1 MQIVIVGFGNVGR
14 TLTEQLSREG
24 HNIVVIDVKPEQ
36 IQMASNSFDV
46 LGIVGNG
53 ASYNVLMDAGVDKAD
68 LLIAVAGSDELNLLS
83 CVIAKKAGN
92 CHTIARVRKQM
103 FQQEAEFLRKELG
116 ISMIV
121 NSEFE
126 SANEAARLIKY
137 PQAVTVNS
145 FAKERIELMKL
156 RIRKESK
163 LNGITLHEIHDKIG
177 ADILICMVERGSDV
191 IIPDGNF
198 TLQEKDLISVVTS
211 SKEAIPFLNKLDFGS
226 KRIHR
231 VMIIGGGETSVYLTK
246 QLTAMGIMVKIIEKD
261 HMRCEELAQ
270 LLPQAIIV
278 CGDGTDLTLLT
289 EEDVTDMDAV
299 IAWTNID
306 EENIMLSSYVH
317 SISRAKLITEI
328 HRVNYDEI
336 LKNMEIGTPLY
347 PKKISSEFIVRYVRA
362 MQNGIG
368 SNVETL
374 YRLIEDK
381 VEALEFI
388 VGDDADRIVGKQ
400 LSELKLKDNVLI
412 CCIQHKGTMITPK
425 GHDIISAGDSLVVIT
440 TTLGLR
446 NLNDIL
452 K

>member
-1 MQIVIVGFGNVGR
+1 
-14 TLTEQLSREG
+14 
-24 HNIVVIDVKPEQ
+24 
-36 IQMASNSFDV
+36 
-46 LGIVGNG
+46 
-53 ASYNVLMDAGVDKAD
+53 
-68 LLIAVAGSDELNLLS
+68 
-83 CVIAKKAGN
+83 
-92 CHTIARVRKQM
+92 
-103 FQQEAEFLRKELG
+103 
-116 ISMIV
+116 
-121 NSEFE
+121 
-126 SANEAARLIKY
+126 
-137 PQAVTVNS
+137 
-145 FAKERIELMKL
+145 
-156 RIRKESK
+156 
-163 LNGITLHEIHDKIG
+163 
-177 ADILICMVERGSDV
+177 
-191 IIPDGNF
+191 
-198 TLQEKDLISVVTS
+198 
-211 SKEAIPFLNKLDFGS
+211 
-226 KRIHR
+226 
-231 VMIIGGGETSVYLTK
+231 
-246 QLTAMGIMVKIIEKD
+246 MVKIIEKD

>member
-24 HNIVVIDVKPEQ
+24 HNVVVIDEKPEQ
-36 IQMASNSFDV
+36 IQMASNSYDV

-121 NSEFE
+121 NSEYE
-126 SANEAARLIKY
+126 CANEATRLIKY

-156 RIRKESK
+156 RIRRESR
-163 LNGITLHEIHDKIG
+163 LNGITLHEIHDRIG
-177 ADILICMVERGSDV
+177 TNILICMVERGSEV
-191 IIPDGNF
+191 IIPDGSF
-198 TLQEKDLISVVTS
+198 MLQERDLISVVTS
-211 SKEAIPFLNKLDFGS
+211 SKEAIPFLSRLDSSS
-226 KRIHR
+226 KRIQH

-246 QLTAMGIMVKIIEKD
+246 QLSAMGIMVKIIEKD
-261 HMRCEELAQ
+261 HSRCEELAR
-270 LLPQAIIV
+270 LLPQAVVI
-278 CGDGTDLTLLT
+278 CGDGTDLALLT
-289 EEDVTDMDAV
+289 EESVSDMDAV

-317 SISRAKLITEI
+317 SISKAKLITEI

-347 PKKISSEFIVRYVRA
+347 PKKITSEFIIRYVRA

-374 YRLIEDK
+374 YRLIDDK

-388 VGDDADRIVGKQ
+388 VNDDAVRIIGKQ
-400 LSELKLKDNVLI
+400 LSELRLRDNVLI

-425 GHDIISAGDSLVVIT
+425 GHDVISAGDSLVIIT
-440 TTLGLR
+440 TVPGLR